1 MIKPG
6 SNDIKVNIK
15 LEIDELELLQENTW
29 QMTESFGLDRRI
41 NDFTGNRKVSFYLWD
56 LECLNMVVDD
66 LKKTEKEKQ
75 LVERLSKK
83 IENAIDFIDNLRD
96 K

>member
-29 QMTESFGLDRRI
+29 QMTESSGLDRRI

>member
-29 QMTESFGLDRRI
+29 QMTESFGLDIRI
-41 NDFTGNRKVSFYLWD
+41 RGFTGNRKVSFYVWD

>member
-6 SNDIKVNIK
+6 SNDKKGNIK
-15 LEIDELELLQENTW
+15 LEIDELDLLQENTW

-41 NDFTGNRKVSFYLWD
+41 NGFTGNRKVSFYMWD

-66 LKKTEKEKQ
+66 LKKTEKEKH
-75 LVERLSKK
+75 LVERLSRK
-83 IENAIDFIDNLRD
+83 IKNAIDFIDNHRD

>member
-41 NDFTGNRKVSFYLWD
+41 NSFTGNRKASFYMWD
-56 LECLNMVVDD
+56 LECLKMVVDD
-66 LKKTEKEKQ
+66 LKKTEKEKK

-83 IENAIDFIDNLRD
+83 IKSAIDFIDNPRD